1 MERPSQ
7 RLQESKSIPEFATD
21 QCRIVIVSVYIIK
34 VKGYQRYI
42 MDKIP
47 TCNVRSVTPAL
58 SPNHVRVALMNSNPA
73 RKAINVA
80 STAPIMG
87 APIHAPS
94 ENASI
99 ALLAWLYLTNISVT
113 KVENLHVF
121 DSFQN
126 GACFM
131 C

>member
-1 MERPSQ
+1 M
-7 RLQESKSIPEFATD
+7 
-21 QCRIVIVSVYIIK
+21 RIDIV
-34 VKGYQRYI
+34 R
-42 MDKIP
+42 

-73 RKAINVA
+73 RKAIKVA

-99 ALLAWLYLTNISVT
+99 ALLALLYLVDN
-113 KVENLHVF
+113 
-121 DSFQN
+121 
-126 GACFM
+126 
-131 C
+131 